1 MLNLLSHIL
10 SWPKRKK
17 VEMLHF
23 EPKELTVPEI
33 HRLLLGGVA
42 PRPIALVSTL
52 SADGILNL
60 SPFSFFNAFGANPP
74 IIAFSPARRGRDGS
88 FKDTYNNLKAIG
100 QCVVQAV
107 PFNMVE
113 QINLASAEF
122 PPEVNEFE
130 KCGLTPIKS
139 DLVKPMRVKESP
151 FQMECILKDLLS
163 YGNAGASANIAICE
177 VVKFHVDENIFS
189 NGIIHPNKVEL
200 VARMGG
206 DFYIKAYGGSVFELQ
221 KPRHNDCIGFDNL
234 PDFIKNLSDFN
245 SNELAKLASATDIP
259 SKETVE
265 NFVNES
271 KIFDFSSR
279 LLEEFYSQKNH
290 RKMFQTILALS
301 ESKTIEV
308 KDQLKLC
315 AKISLEN
322 NDIESAWKILIYYS
336 LL

>member
-1 MLNLLSHIL
+1 
-10 SWPKRKK
+10 
-17 VEMLHF
+17 MLHF
-23 EPKELTVPEI
+23 EPKELTVPEV
-33 HRLLLGGVA
+33 HKLLLGGVG

-74 IIAFSPARRGRDGS
+74 IIAFSSARRGSDGS
-88 FKDTYNNLKAIG
+88 LKDTYNNLKAIG
-100 QCVVQAV
+100 ECVVQAV
-107 PFNMVE
+107 TYNMVE
-113 QINLASAEF
+113 QINLASTEF
-122 PPEVNEFE
+122 PPEVNEFD

-177 VVKFHVDENIFS
+177 VIKFHVDENIFS
-189 NGIIHPNKVEL
+189 NGIIHPNKIEL

-206 DFYIKAYGGSVFELQ
+206 DFYTKAFGESIFEVQ
-221 KPRHNDCIGFDNL
+221 KPRQNFCIGFDNL
-234 PDFIKNLSDFN
+234 PDFIKNSSDYN
-245 SNELAKLASATDIP
+245 SNELAKLASAADIP

-265 NFVNES
+265 SFVNELKRYDFAENNVSS
-271 KIFDFSSR
+271 K
-279 LLEEFYSQKNH
+279 LLEEFYTQKSH
-290 RKMFQTILALS
+290 HKMFQAILALS
-301 ESKTIEV
+301 ESNTIQV

-315 AKISLEN
+315 AKLSLKN
-322 NDIESAWKILIYYS
+322 NDIDFAWKILVYYS

>member
-1 MLNLLSHIL
+1 
-10 SWPKRKK
+10 
-17 VEMLHF
+17 MLHF
-23 EPKELTVPEI
+23 EPKELTVPEV

-88 FKDTYNNLKAIG
+88 FKDTYSNLKATG
-100 QCVVQAV
+100 ECVVQAV
-107 PFNMVE
+107 TYNMVE

-122 PPEVNEFE
+122 PPEVNEFD
-130 KCGLTPIKS
+130 KSGLTPIKS

-151 FQMECILKDLLS
+151 FQMECILRDLLS

-177 VVKFHVDENIFS
+177 VIKFHVDENILS
-189 NGIIHPNKVEL
+189 NGIINPNKIEL

-206 DFYIKAYGGSVFELQ
+206 DFYTKAYGESIFELH
-221 KPRHNDCIGFDNL
+221 KPRSNVCIGFENL
-234 PDFIKNLSDFN
+234 PDFIKNSGDFN
-245 SNELAKLASATDIP
+245 SNELAKLAGAASIP

-265 NFVNES
+265 SFVNEF
-271 KIFDFSSR
+271 KKVDFIDDNISLK
-279 LLEEFYSQKNH
+279 LLEEFYIQKNH
-290 RKMFQTILALS
+290 HKMFQAILALS
-301 ESKTIEV
+301 ESHTIKV

-315 AKISLEN
+315 AKLALAN
-322 NDIESAWKILIYYS
+322 NDIDFAWKILIYNS
-336 LL
+336 LR

>member
-1 MLNLLSHIL
+1 
-10 SWPKRKK
+10 
-17 VEMLHF
+17 MLHF
-23 EPKELTVPEI
+23 EPKELTVPEV

-52 SADGILNL
+52 SSDGILNL

-88 FKDTYNNLKAIG
+88 FKDTYNNLKATG
-100 QCVVQAV
+100 ECVVQAV
-107 PFNMVE
+107 TYNMVE

-122 PPEVNEFE
+122 PPEVNEFD
-130 KCGLTPIKS
+130 KSGLTPIKS

-151 FQMECILKDLLS
+151 FQMECILRDLLS

-177 VVKFHVDENIFS
+177 VIKFHIDENIFT
-189 NGIIHPNKVEL
+189 NGIIHPNKIEL

-206 DFYIKAYGGSVFELQ
+206 DFYTRAYGESIFELQ
-221 KPRHNDCIGFDNL
+221 KPRNNFCIGFDNL
-234 PDFIKNLSDFN
+234 PDFIKNSGDFN
-245 SNELAKLASATDIP
+245 SNELAKLAGAAAIP

-265 NFVNES
+265 SFVNEL
-271 KIFDFSSR
+271 KKFDFTNNSVSLK
-279 LLEEFYSQKNH
+279 LLEEFYTLRDHH
-290 RKMFQTILALS
+290 RLFQAILALS
-301 ESKTIEV
+301 ESNTIKV

-315 AKISLEN
+315 VKLALEN
-322 NDIESAWKILIYYS
+322 NDIDFAWKIFIYYS